1 MRKGK
6 NYMLKFLE
14 KEAVKFL
21 KYVEKTKSKE
31 TLRTYE
37 STLKEAINFIEII
50 NNEIDITPYRLHIAT
65 LNKKTIA
72 KKISALR
79 SFFEFLQMEGYKYKI
94 IGDEHIKVPKTLPK
108 PVSFEKI
115 KEALKVAT
123 MDEYLAIMVIFSLGL
138 RISEA
143 ANIKLCDIKGDWIE
157 IKGKGNKTRI
167 LPIHPKLKDFIK
179 KYLEINPKK
188 TYLFEKDGMP
198 IGNAKL
204 RYIIQK
210 AFKKVGIHVTPHQL
224 RHSFAT
230 YMLDRGARIN
240 DVSELLGHEFISTT
254 QIYTKLNS
262 NLKLKNYLKAH
273 PLCS

>member
-1 MRKGK
+1 
-6 NYMLKFLE
+6 MLKFLE
-14 KEAVKFL
+14 KEAAKFL
-21 KYVEKTKSKE
+21 KYIEKTKSKE

-37 STLKEAINFIEII
+37 STLKEAINYIEII

-108 PVSFEKI
+108 PVNFEKI

-143 ANIKLCDIKGDWIE
+143 ANIKLNDIKGDWIE
-157 IKGKGNKTRI
+157 IRGKGNKTRI
-167 LPIHPKLKDFIK
+167 LPLHPKLKSFIK

-188 TYLFEKDGMP
+188 EYLFEKDGKP
-198 IGNAKL
+198 IGSNKL